1 MWKSAEVSCEGVGA
15 LADAWASVVGNRTSH
30 QTTVLEMGIYLGYLE
45 GASPAA
51 V

>member
-1 MWKSAEVSCEGVGA
+1 MWKSAELPREGMGA
-15 LADAWASVVGNRTSH
+15 LADAWASVVGNRTTH